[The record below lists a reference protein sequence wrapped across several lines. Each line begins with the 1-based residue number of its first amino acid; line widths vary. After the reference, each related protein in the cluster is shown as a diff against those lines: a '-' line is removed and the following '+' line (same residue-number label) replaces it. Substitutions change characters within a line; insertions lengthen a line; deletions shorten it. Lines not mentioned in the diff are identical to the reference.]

1 MDLTFT
7 NFLIVIAIII
17 FALTLISVYNECK
30 ALDIQVSEYAA
41 DIDSSKVKLNRVA
54 TEISSLLH
62 KYSIYEADVF
72 KAIISGNSNIKMLGI
87 KYPQLKAD
95 NMFLSASGSWDSLY
109 SQLQTSV
116 AQYNQK
122 ITEYNIVV
130 TNFPKIIFCMILN
143 FKSKNHA
150 KIT

>member
-1 MDLTFT
+1 MEL
-7 NFLIVIAIII
+7 NFLIVSIAVTLFI
-17 FALTLISVYNECK
+17 FLITFISVYNECK
-30 ALDIQVSEYAA
+30 ALVIQISECAA
-41 DIDSSKVKLNRVA
+41 DIESSNIKLNRVA

-62 KYSIYEADVF
+62 KYSIHESDVF
-72 KAIISGNSNIKMLGI
+72 NAIVSGNSNIKMLGI

-95 NMFLSASGSWDSLY
+95 NMFLSASTNWESLY
-109 SQLQTSV
+109 NQLQKSV
-116 AQYNQK
+116 GHYNHK

-130 TNFPKIIFCMILN
+130 TNFPKIIFCLILN

>member
-1 MDLTFT
+1 
-7 NFLIVIAIII
+7 
-17 FALTLISVYNECK
+17 
-30 ALDIQVSEYAA
+30 
-41 DIDSSKVKLNRVA
+41 
-54 TEISSLLH
+54 
-62 KYSIYEADVF
+62 
-72 KAIISGNSNIKMLGI
+72 MLGI

-95 NMFLSASGSWDSLY
+95 NMFLTASGSWDSLY